1 MTNERAQIVAK
12 LTDLKKRSSAVTAQF
27 AERMAE
33 IERQVGGG
41 RMVTVIGGD
50 DGLVASVD
58 IDLRAY
64 AAASAKE
71 AASAADHALQLI
83 RAAAVAPSPAVTNDV
98 IERLKQRQPVHE
110 AILAA
115 TQSEPPLVDA
125 FAAQRRVVVPSSD
138 ITVGVD
144 GAGALWVEID
154 PQFKESTNAVEFGQV
169 LRSRVNEALRVID
182 SEGD

>member
-71 AASAADHALQLI
+71 AASASLS
-83 RAAAVAPSPAVTNDV
+83 PS
-98 IERLKQRQPVHE
+98 
-110 AILAA
+110 LAC
-115 TQSEPPLVDA
+115 S
-125 FAAQRRVVVPSSD
+125 
-138 ITVGVD
+138 
-144 GAGALWVEID
+144 
-154 PQFKESTNAVEFGQV
+154 
-169 LRSRVNEALRVID
+169 
-182 SEGD
+182 